1 MALIARQHQ
10 FTDIDESDSR
20 QVTDGG
26 KNELIED
33 SRQDDVVAL

>member
-1 MALIARQHQ
+1 MALIAHQHQ
-10 FTDIDESDSR
+10 STDIDESDSR
-20 QVTDGG
+20 QVTGGG